1 MMKKFNFTIHIVD
14 QNASHDGLEDR
25 LYEAGCDDALE
36 DRLYETGCDDALV
49 CSSNNNVYLDF
60 IRESKTLEFAI
71 ESAIQNINDANAK
84 IICINVENAPYNFSK

>member
-25 LYEAGCDDALE
+25 LYEA
-36 DRLYETGCDDALV
+36 GCDDALV